1 MPKSC
6 PRFLLTSL
14 LFVVPATSVQAGPPA
29 TSDLGITVRR
39 LSPRAAV
46 VNAGPWNN
54 SYLAIATRKGIV
66 VIDSG
71 FSKTIARA
79 VREAIQA
86 EFRRSDFAYL
96 VLSHEHSDHVFGNGA
111 YSDIPIVGSELMRDA
126 ILAMKSNPASVAE
139 RIAIPKE
146 GLAGMR
152 RELLKDSRLA
162 DDPQFGRGERFWT
175 VVQADYD
182 AGVDYVPPTVTFDRR
197 LALDLGDVSV
207 HLFSLGHWHST
218 ADTIVSVPEE
228 QIVRLGAVLYGD
240 HLPVVQNPYAKE
252 PFTAAIVDNWIA
264 VLNDVVAQAGEKTQF
279 VSCHGWGVMTKAQVA
294 PQVAYLARLWNEVRQ
309 ARAAGKTLEQA
320 KRALQRTQVFPE
332 VASLADADF
341 QMKNI
346 HEHNIEALWSVAYS
360 TFAGRHSH
368 SSAAGNVWAV
378 TARSQWPALRA
389 KTNW

>member
-1 MPKSC
+1 MPRSGS
-6 PRFLLTSL
+6 RFLLIAVLSL
-14 LFVVPATSVQAGPPA
+14 VPTTLVQAGSPG

-39 LSPRAAV
+39 LSPRAVV

-54 SYLAIATRKGIV
+54 SYVAIATQKGIV

-79 VREAIQA
+79 VRQAIQA
-86 EFRRSDFAYL
+86 EFHRGDFAYL
-96 VLSHEHSDHVFGNGA
+96 ILSHEHSDHVFGNGA
-111 YSDIPIVGSELMRDA
+111 YSDIPIVGSDLIRAA

-146 GLAGMR
+146 SLAQMR
-152 RELLKDSRLA
+152 RDILKDPRLA
-162 DDPQFGRGERFWT
+162 DDPRFGQGERFWN
-175 VVQADYD
+175 VVGADYD

-197 LALDLGDVSV
+197 MALDLGDVTV
-207 HLFSLGHWHST
+207 HLSSFGHWHSA

-228 QIVRLGAVLYGD
+228 SLVRLGAILYGD

-252 PFTAAIVDNWIA
+252 PFTAAIMDNW
-264 VLNDVVAQAGEKTQF
+264 VATLSEVMARADGKTQF

-309 ARAAGKTLEQA
+309 AKAAGKTLEQA
-320 KRALQRTQVFPE
+320 KEALRRAQVFPE

-346 HEHNIEALWSVAYS
+346 HEHNIEALWRVAS
-360 TFAGRHSH
+360 
-368 SSAAGNVWAV
+368 
-378 TARSQWPALRA
+378 
-389 KTNW
+389 